1 MGNVERYGLLAL
13 FVLCALIV
21 GVGIFGKDG
30 TTVPEFERA
39 KLREGVRPVPPD
51 TRKSTGWQES
61 AGVVAKAPV
70 IDGPE
75 HKLQPVR
82 RDQPPA
88 PSEERKGSF
97 ETLDIEKNVPPA
109 VHVDDPQGPATTVT
123 REYVIK
129 DGDSLWKIAERELR
143 GNPKTN
149 VDRIVALNP
158 KLGKVL
164 HGGDKIVLPAAGAP
178 VASRTQAPPKETVK
192 PTNAT
197 ASATDHLVK
206 KGESLWTI
214 SQRYFGSSSN
224 ENIDRLRRANPSIKG
239 DRVVAGRTLRI
250 PAIAAR

>member
-1 MGNVERYGLLAL
+1 MSIEKTAS
-13 FVLCALIV
+13 LI
-21 GVGIFGKDG
+21 GVGIVMILLGIAIFTREDRARPDMEGAGAVRDLADG
-30 TTVPEFERA
+30 APGRSLIEDGRGRP
-39 KLREGVRPVPPD
+39 REWRIADGNIVATDPQSDADGGRRTDADRDSVSDGPRQVKVRPYD
-51 TRKSTGWQES
+51 
-61 AGVVAKAPV
+61 
-70 IDGPE
+70 
-75 HKLQPVR
+75 
-82 RDQPPA
+82 
-88 PSEERKGSF
+88 SF
-97 ETLDIEKNVPPA
+97 
-109 VHVDDPQGPATTVT
+109 
-123 REYVIK
+123 
-129 DGDSLWKIAERELR
+129 WKIAERELR

>member
-39 KLREGVRPVPPD
+39 KLREGVKPVPPD
-51 TRKSTGWQES
+51 TRKATGWQEP

-70 IDGPE
+70 IVGPD
-75 HKLQPVR
+75 HTLQPVR
-82 RDQPPA
+82 TVPP
-88 PSEERKGSF
+88 PEGRKGSF
-97 ETLDIEKNVPPA
+97 ESLDIEKNVPPA
-109 VHVDDPQGPATTVT
+109 VHVDDAQGPATPAT

-149 VDRIVALNP
+149 IDRIVALNP

-164 HGGDKIVLPAAGAP
+164 HGGDKILLP
-178 VASRTQAPPKETVK
+178 VAGESVAVRTQTPPKDTVQ
-192 PTNAT
+192 PTN